1 MAEYLGYQ
9 GRPEPV
15 NWLKIAQGAITD
27 IDAIEADRQKQ
38 RDSLEKSADD
48 LVAASKEYKPGQSGS
63 FNGLVLNGADRVR
76 STTLDLKKKLMNGQ
90 ITPTEYKAGVGRMS
104 EDWKYFGEFAKSYN
118 DIINKGVEYI
128 NSPEASKLGEF
139 FLDKQSKLADV
150 ANKQIVVDPS
160 TYGVVMTDPDT
171 GMVIDFKSALI
182 PENQRPPRL
191 DVISEVERF
200 TKGLGETSRY
210 VNGVWTTSPIL
221 KDANEY
227 QKTKANFTKSL
238 VQNPRG
244 AASILA
250 DYVGGYEFYETEQ
263 QKKEIEAAGKKAIQL
278 VSGPNGIATPRLT
291 KAQEDEARA
300 VLDRLVD
307 SRVDVEREQPRPVE
321 RVSSSTSGSAS
332 GGSASNQNL
341 IMDYAEYGA
350 QNPVFA
356 TAILKARPM
365 PDDPSAFVEKVE
377 LGSDGRYRFYT
388 YGFNEPSEYEKKN
401 GVRPKATKSIV
412 TKTVNKE
419 AASSIMARM
428 LENSQ
433 SINKNEAWNQ
443 GVLPSDYDNRY
454 VRPGRAYTPSTQT
467 TNSISGGNIR

>member
-1 MAEYLGYQ
+1 MAEYLGYA
-9 GRPEPV
+9 GRPEPIS
-15 NWLKIAQGAITD
+15 WLKIAKETISNLDT
-27 IDAIEADRQKQ
+27 IEADRQKQ
-38 RDSLEKSADD
+38 RESLEKSADD

-76 STTLDLKKKLMNGQ
+76 STTLDLKKQLMNGQ
-90 ITPTEYKAGVGRMS
+90 ITPTDYKARVGRMS

-171 GMVIDFKSALI
+171 GMVIDFKTALI
-182 PENQRPPRL
+182 PENQRPPKL

-200 TKGLGETSRY
+200 TKGLGETSKY

-244 AASILA
+244 AASVLA

-278 VSGPNGIATPRLT
+278 VSGPNGIATPKLT
-291 KAQEDEARA
+291 KTQEDEARA

-307 SRVDVEREQPRPVE
+307 SRVDVEKEQPRPVE
-321 RVSSSTSGSAS
+321 TTRSSSGSDAD
-332 GGSASNQNL
+332 GGSGQDVTITNRERKLDQLEADLVKANAELKGPLEGATVEVIKRRPRKAGGYFYDFYGYKTIPGDKESSIPGKRLDQKSGLTL
-341 IMDYAEYGA
+341 I
-350 QNPVFA
+350 
-356 TAILKARPM
+356 
-365 PDDPSAFVEKVE
+365 
-377 LGSDGRYRFYT
+377 
-388 YGFNEPSEYEKKN
+388 
-401 GVRPKATKSIV
+401 
-412 TKTVNKE
+412 KTVNHTQVKDIYNNILNNKSE
-419 AASSIMARM
+419 EKGGKINYENLYQGGTTISSAAGS
-428 LENSQ
+428 
-433 SINKNEAWNQ
+433 KWN
-443 GVLPSDYDNRY
+443 
-454 VRPGRAYTPSTQT
+454 
-467 TNSISGGNIR
+467 

>member
-1 MAEYLGYQ
+1 MAEYLGYA
-9 GRPEPV
+9 GRPEPIS
-15 NWLKIAQGAITD
+15 WLKIAKETISNLDT
-27 IDAIEADRQKQ
+27 IEADRQKQ
-38 RDSLEKSADD
+38 RDALEKSADD

-63 FNGLVLNGADRVR
+63 FNGFVLNGADRVR

-90 ITPTEYKAGVGRMS
+90 ITPTDYKARVGRMS

-210 VNGVWTTSPIL
+210 VNGIWTTSPIL

-278 VSGPNGIATPRLT
+278 VSGPNGIATPKLT
-291 KAQEDEARA
+291 KTQEDEARA

-307 SRVDVEREQPRPVE
+307 SRVDVEKEQPRPVE
-321 RVSSSTSGSAS
+321 TIRSSS
-332 GGSASNQNL
+332 
-341 IMDYAEYGA
+341 
-350 QNPVFA
+350 
-356 TAILKARPM
+356 
-365 PDDPSAFVEKVE
+365 
-377 LGSDGRYRFYT
+377 GSDADGGDGQDLTITNRERKLDQLEADLVKANAELKGPLEGATVEVIKRRPRKAGGYFYDF
-388 YGFNEPSEYEKKN
+388 YGYKTIPGNKESSTPEK
-401 GVRPKATKSIV
+401 RLDQKSGLTLI
-412 TKTVNKE
+412 KTVNHTQVKDIYNNILNNKSE
-419 AASSIMARM
+419 EKGGKINYENLYQGGTTISSAAGSR
-428 LENSQ
+428 
-433 SINKNEAWNQ
+433 WN
-443 GVLPSDYDNRY
+443 
-454 VRPGRAYTPSTQT
+454 
-467 TNSISGGNIR
+467 

>member
-1 MAEYLGYQ
+1 MAEYISYA
-9 GRPEPV
+9 GRPKPV
-15 NWLKIAQGAITD
+15 DWLSIAKGAISD
-27 IDAIEADRQKQ
+27 IDKIEEDRQKQ
-38 RDSLEKSADD
+38 REALEKSADD

-76 STTLDLKKKLMNGQ
+76 STTLDLKKQLMNGQ
-90 ITPTEYKAGVGRMS
+90 ITPTDYKARVGRMS

-182 PENQRPPRL
+182 PENQRPPKL

-200 TKGLGETSRY
+200 TKGLGETSKY

-244 AASILA
+244 AASVLA

-263 QKKEIEAAGKKAIQL
+263 QKKEIEAAGGKAIQL
-278 VSGPNGIATPRLT
+278 VQGPNGIVTPKLT
-291 KAQEDEARA
+291 AAQEKEARD

-307 SRVDVEREQPRPVE
+307 SRVDVEKEQPRPVE
-321 RVSSSTSGSAS
+321 TTTTRGSSADGGDGETVKITNRERKLNQLESDLVKANSELKGPLEGSTVEVIKRRPRKA
-332 GGSASNQNL
+332 GGYFYDFYGYQTIPGDKESNDPQKRLDKKGRLAL
-341 IMDYAEYGA
+341 I
-350 QNPVFA
+350 
-356 TAILKARPM
+356 
-365 PDDPSAFVEKVE
+365 
-377 LGSDGRYRFYT
+377 
-388 YGFNEPSEYEKKN
+388 
-401 GVRPKATKSIV
+401 
-412 TKTVNKE
+412 KTVNHTQVKDIYNTILNNKSQE
-419 AASSIMARM
+419 KDNNIDYEKLYQGGTTVSSAAGS
-428 LENSQ
+428 
-433 SINKNEAWNQ
+433 KWN
-443 GVLPSDYDNRY
+443 
-454 VRPGRAYTPSTQT
+454 
-467 TNSISGGNIR
+467 

>member
-1 MAEYLGYQ
+1 MAEYLGYA
-9 GRPEPV
+9 GRPEPIS
-15 NWLKIAQGAITD
+15 WLKIAKETILNLDT
-27 IDAIEADRQKQ
+27 IEADRQKQ
-38 RDSLEKSADD
+38 RDALEKSADD

-76 STTLDLKKKLMNGQ
+76 STTLDLKKQLMNGQ
-90 ITPTEYKAGVGRMS
+90 ITPTDYKARVGRMS

-182 PENQRPPRL
+182 PENQRPPKL

-200 TKGLGETSRY
+200 TKGLGETSKY

-244 AASILA
+244 AASVLA

-278 VSGPNGIATPRLT
+278 VSGPNGIATPKLT
-291 KAQEDEARA
+291 KTQEDEARA

-307 SRVDVEREQPRPVE
+307 SRVDVEKEQPRPVE
-321 RVSSSTSGSAS
+321 TTRSSSGSDAD
-332 GGSASNQNL
+332 GGSGQDVTITNRERKLDQLESDLVKANAELKGPLEGATVEVIKRRPRKAGGYFYDFYGYKTIPGNKESSTPEKRLDQKSGLTL
-341 IMDYAEYGA
+341 I
-350 QNPVFA
+350 
-356 TAILKARPM
+356 
-365 PDDPSAFVEKVE
+365 
-377 LGSDGRYRFYT
+377 
-388 YGFNEPSEYEKKN
+388 
-401 GVRPKATKSIV
+401 
-412 TKTVNKE
+412 KTVNHTQVKDIYNNILNNKSE
-419 AASSIMARM
+419 EKGGKINY
-428 LENSQ
+428 ENLY
-433 SINKNEAWNQ
+433 Q
-443 GVLPSDYDNRY
+443 G
-454 VRPGRAYTPSTQT
+454 GQT
-467 TNSISGGNIR
+467 TNSISGGNVR

>member
-1 MAEYLGYQ
+1 MAEYLGYA
-9 GRPEPV
+9 GRPEPIS
-15 NWLKIAQGAITD
+15 WLKIAKETISNLDT
-27 IDAIEADRQKQ
+27 IEADRQKQ
-38 RDSLEKSADD
+38 RDALEKSADD

-76 STTLDLKKKLMNGQ
+76 STTLDLKKQLINGQ
-90 ITPTEYKAGVGRMS
+90 ITPTDYKARVGRMS

-171 GMVIDFKSALI
+171 GMVIDFKTALI
-182 PENQRPPRL
+182 PENQRPPKL

-200 TKGLGETSRY
+200 TKGLGETSKY

-244 AASILA
+244 AASVLA

-278 VSGPNGIATPRLT
+278 VSGPNGIATPKLT
-291 KAQEDEARA
+291 KTQEDEARS

-307 SRVDVEREQPRPVE
+307 SRVDIEKEQPRPVE
-321 RVSSSTSGSAS
+321 TTRSSSGSDS
-332 GGSASNQNL
+332 DGGSGQDVTITNRERKLDQLEADLVKANAELKGPLEGATVEVIKRRPRKAGGYFYDFYGYKTIPGDKESSIPGKRLDQKSGLTL
-341 IMDYAEYGA
+341 I
-350 QNPVFA
+350 
-356 TAILKARPM
+356 
-365 PDDPSAFVEKVE
+365 
-377 LGSDGRYRFYT
+377 
-388 YGFNEPSEYEKKN
+388 
-401 GVRPKATKSIV
+401 
-412 TKTVNKE
+412 KTVNHTQVKDIYNNILNNKSE
-419 AASSIMARM
+419 EKGGKINYENLYQGGTTISSAAGS
-428 LENSQ
+428 
-433 SINKNEAWNQ
+433 KWN
-443 GVLPSDYDNRY
+443 
-454 VRPGRAYTPSTQT
+454 
-467 TNSISGGNIR
+467 

>member
-9 GRPEPV
+9 GRPKPV
-15 NWLKIAQGAITD
+15 DWLKIAQGAITD
-27 IDAIEADRQKQ
+27 IDTIEADRQKQ

-182 PENQRPPRL
+182 PENQRPPKL

-244 AASILA
+244 AASVLA

-278 VSGPNGIATPRLT
+278 VSGPNGIATPKLT
-291 KAQEDEARA
+291 KTQEDEARA

-321 RVSSSTSGSAS
+321 KTASNTTTSGGGEDVGVNNRRELVNMIYNDPDSYRAYILNQPLKINNKDVQVVSVKPLEMMDKNKNPLKGIEINIEYDFVDPKTGKTRTVREPLTRS
-332 GGSASNQNL
+332 GDDAKRIINDLLN
-341 IMDYAEYGA
+341 
-350 QNPVFA
+350 A
-356 TAILKARPM
+356 TLTP
-365 PDDPSAFVEKVE
+365 
-377 LGSDGRYRFYT
+377 G
-388 YGFNEPSEYEKKN
+388 
-401 GVRPKATKSIV
+401 
-412 TKTVNKE
+412 
-419 AASSIMARM
+419 
-428 LENSQ
+428 Q
-433 SINKNEAWNQ
+433 SISYEQAFFNNKSTAKR
-443 GVLPSDYDNRY
+443 GVLD
-454 VRPGRAYTPSTQT
+454 
-467 TNSISGGNIR
+467 